1 MFGNTARSLPRVHS
15 YGDAEKVFNQ
25 RGAVRSKRWAEH
37 ERPLYK
43 TYYHY
48 RVAKYDNH
56 FNIILYNTVMARYY
70 APTMI
75 DGKQHERRLFMG
87 DNSVTSKDFMLY
99 VLGKNSWRRVENSQ
113 LGEVVAPVYN
123 RSFMYDGGT
132 SFSADFMYVEGVLDT
147 TKSSHT
153 PHYRM
158 VSGNEDKTARAEILK
173 KFDNY
178 LMLVQMR
185 LPEFTAEATLS
196 DRLGRPWAG
205 GAFSEWDARKC
216 IEKIADDSATS
227 DDIHD
232 FFEMCQDAF
241 NVLASK
247 RAYKQKDFTLQPRW
261 HTPSTPIDG
270 IEKLEKQITADEVR
284 KAVSSRI
291 LKALDL
297 DKKSIKQTIP
307 QFVVEKDYPRS
318 NVNW

>member
-15 YGDAEKVFNQ
+15 YADAEKVFNQ

-56 FNIILYNTVMARYY
+56 FDIILYSTVMARYY
-70 APTMI
+70 VPTLV
-75 DGKQHERRLFMG
+75 DSRVHERRLYMG
-87 DNSVTSKDFMLY
+87 DNSITSKDFMHY
-99 VLGKNSWRRVENSQ
+99 VLGKNSWKRVENSQ
-113 LGEVVAPVYN
+113 LGEVIAPVYN
-123 RSFMYDGGT
+123 KSFMYDNDT
-132 SFSADFMYVEGVLDT
+132 PFSADFMYVDGVLDT

-153 PHYRM
+153 PHHRM

-185 LPEFTAEATLS
+185 LPEFTAEATVS
-196 DRLGRPWAG
+196 ASLGRPWAG
-205 GAFSEWDARKC
+205 GAFNEWNARKC

-227 DDIHD
+227 DDIHE

-247 RAYKQKDFTLQPRW
+247 RAYKQKDFTLRPVWQ
-261 HTPSTPIDG
+261 STAPIDG
-270 IEKLEKQITADEVR
+270 IEKLDKQVTADEVR
-284 KAVSSRI
+284 KAVSTRI

-318 NVNW
+318 NVSW

>member
-1 MFGNTARSLPRVHS
+1 MFGNTARSLPWARS
-15 YGDAEKVFNQ
+15 YAEAQSIFNH
-25 RGAVRSKRWAEH
+25 RGAVRSKKWMENQ
-37 ERPLYK
+37 RPLYK
-43 TYYHY
+43 TYFHY
-48 RVAKYDNH
+48 RVVKYLNH
-56 FNIILYNTVMARYY
+56 FDIVLYSTVMARYY
-70 APTMI
+70 EPTMV

-87 DNSVTSKDFMLY
+87 DNSQTSKDFMNH
-99 VLGKNSWRRVENSQ
+99 VLNKCSWRRVENSQ
-113 LGEVVAPVYN
+113 RGEVIAPVYN
-123 RSFMYDGGT
+123 KAFMYDGDEP
-132 SFSADFMYVEGVLDT
+132 FSADFMYVDGVLDT

-153 PHYRM
+153 PHHRM
-158 VSGNEDKTARAEILK
+158 VSGNEDKVARAEVLK

-185 LPEFTAEATLS
+185 LPEFAAEATLS

-205 GAFSEWDARKC
+205 GAMSEYDARKC
-216 IEKIADDSATS
+216 VGKIADDSATS
-227 DDIHD
+227 DDIHE

-247 RAYKQKDFTLQPRW
+247 RAYKQRGFTLRPVWQ
-261 HTPSTPIDG
+261 STAPIDG

-284 KAVSSRI
+284 KAVSTRI

-297 DKKSIKQTIP
+297 NKKSIKQTIP

>member
-1 MFGNTARSLPRVHS
+1 MFGNTARSLPWARS
-15 YGDAEKVFNQ
+15 YAEAQSIFNQ
-25 RGAVRSKRWAEH
+25 RGAVRSKKWMENQ
-37 ERPLYK
+37 RPLYK
-43 TYYHY
+43 TYFHY
-48 RVAKYDNH
+48 RVVKYDTH
-56 FNIILYNTVMARYY
+56 FDIILYSTVMARYY
-70 APTMI
+70 VPTMI

-87 DNSVTSKDFMLY
+87 DKSQTSKDFMNH
-99 VLGKNSWRRVENSQ
+99 VLNKCSWRRVENSQ
-113 LGEVVAPVYN
+113 RGEVIAPVYN
-123 RSFMYDGGT
+123 KAFMYDGDEP
-132 SFSADFMYVEGVLDT
+132 FSADFMYVDGVLDT

-153 PHYRM
+153 PHHRM
-158 VSGNEDKTARAEILK
+158 VSGNEDKVARAEVLK

-185 LPEFTAEATLS
+185 LPEFAAEATLS

-205 GAFSEWDARKC
+205 GAVSEYDSRKC
-216 IEKIADDSATS
+216 VGKIADDSATS
-227 DDIHD
+227 DDIHE

-247 RAYKQKDFTLQPRW
+247 RAYKQRGFTLRPVWQ
-261 HTPSTPIDG
+261 STAPIDG

-284 KAVSSRI
+284 KAVSTRI

-297 DKKSIKQTIP
+297 CKKSIKQPIP

>member
-1 MFGNTARSLPRVHS
+1 MFGQTARSLPWARS
-15 YGDAEKVFNQ
+15 YAEAQSIFNQ
-25 RGAVRSKRWAEH
+25 RGAVRSKKWMENQ
-37 ERPLYK
+37 RPLYK
-43 TYYHY
+43 TYFHY
-48 RVAKYDNH
+48 RVVKYLNH
-56 FNIILYNTVMARYY
+56 FDIVLYSTVMARYY
-70 APTMI
+70 EPTMV

-87 DNSVTSKDFMLY
+87 DNSQTSKDFMNH
-99 VLGKNSWRRVENSQ
+99 VLNKCSWRRVENSQ
-113 LGEVVAPVYN
+113 RGEVIAPVYN
-123 RSFMYDGGT
+123 RAFMYDGDEP
-132 SFSADFMYVEGVLDT
+132 FSADFMYVDGVLDT

-153 PHYRM
+153 PHHRM
-158 VSGNEDKTARAEILK
+158 VSGNEDKVARAEVLK

-185 LPEFTAEATLS
+185 LPEFAAEATLS

-205 GAFSEWDARKC
+205 GSVSEYDSRKC
-216 IEKIADDSATS
+216 VGKIADDSATS
-227 DDIHD
+227 DDIHS

-247 RAYKQKDFTLQPRW
+247 RAYKQRGFTLRPVWQ
-261 HTPSTPIDG
+261 STAPIDG

-284 KAVSSRI
+284 KAVSTRI

-297 DKKSIKQTIP
+297 CKKSVKQPIP

>member
-1 MFGNTARSLPRVHS
+1 MYGNTARSLPWVRS
-15 YGDAEKVFNQ
+15 YADAQAVFNQ
-25 RGAVRSKRWAEH
+25 RGAVRSNKWAEN

-43 TYYHY
+43 TYHHY
-48 RVAKYDNH
+48 RVAKYEDH
-56 FNIILYNTVMARYY
+56 FDIILYSTVMARYY
-70 APTMI
+70 EPTMV
-75 DGKQHERRLFMG
+75 DGKQHERRLYMG
-87 DNSVTSKDFMLY
+87 DNSITSKDFMHY
-99 VLGKNSWRRVENSQ
+99 VLGKDSWKRVENSQ
-113 LGEVVAPVYN
+113 LGEVIAPVYN
-123 RSFMYDGGT
+123 RAFMYDGDEP
-132 SFSADFMYVEGVLDT
+132 FSADFMYVDGVLDT

-153 PHYRM
+153 PHHRM
-158 VSGNEDKTARAEILK
+158 VSGNEDKVARAEVLK

-185 LPEFTAEATLS
+185 LPEFTAEVTLS

-205 GAFSEWDARKC
+205 GSVSEYDSRKWVG
-216 IEKIADDSATS
+216 KIADDSATS
-227 DDIHD
+227 DDIHC

-247 RAYKQKDFTLQPRW
+247 RAYKQRGFTLRPVWQ
-261 HTPSTPIDG
+261 SNAPIDG

-284 KAVSSRI
+284 KAVSTRI

-297 DKKSIKQTIP
+297 CKKSIKQPIP

>member
-1 MFGNTARSLPRVHS
+1 MFGQTARSLPWARS
-15 YGDAEKVFNQ
+15 YAEAQSIFNQ
-25 RGAVRSKRWAEH
+25 RGAVRSKKWMENQ
-37 ERPLYK
+37 RPLYK
-43 TYYHY
+43 TYFHY
-48 RVAKYDNH
+48 RVVKYLNH
-56 FNIILYNTVMARYY
+56 FDIVLYSTVMARYY
-70 APTMI
+70 EPTMV

-87 DNSVTSKDFMLY
+87 DNSQTSKDFMNN
-99 VLGKNSWRRVENSQ
+99 VLNKCSWRRVENSQ
-113 LGEVVAPVYN
+113 RGEVIAPVYN
-123 RSFMYDGGT
+123 RAFMYDGDEP
-132 SFSADFMYVEGVLDT
+132 FSADFMYVDGVLDT

-153 PHYRM
+153 PHHRM
-158 VSGNEDKTARAEILK
+158 VSGNEDKVARAEVLK

-185 LPEFTAEATLS
+185 LPEFAAEATLS

-205 GAFSEWDARKC
+205 GSVSEYDSRKC
-216 IEKIADDSATS
+216 VGKIADDSATS
-227 DDIHD
+227 NDIHS

-247 RAYKQKDFTLQPRW
+247 RAYKQRGFTLRPVWQ
-261 HTPSTPIDG
+261 STAPIDG

-284 KAVSSRI
+284 KAVSTRI

-297 DKKSIKQTIP
+297 CKKSIKQPIP

>member
-1 MFGNTARSLPRVHS
+1 MEN
-15 YGDAEKVFNQ
+15 
-25 RGAVRSKRWAEH
+25 

-48 RVAKYDNH
+48 RVAKYADH
-56 FNIILYNTVMARYY
+56 FDIVLYSTVMARYY
-70 APTMI
+70 APTMV

-87 DNSVTSKDFMLY
+87 DNSITSKDFMHY
-99 VLGKNSWRRVENSQ
+99 VLHKDSWRRVENSQ
-113 LGEVVAPVYN
+113 RGEVIAPVYN
-123 RSFMYDGGT
+123 RSFISDEHVP
-132 SFSADFMYVEGVLDT
+132 FSADFMYVDGVLDT
-147 TKSSHT
+147 NKSAHT
-153 PHYRM
+153 PHHRM
-158 VSGNEDKTARAEILK
+158 VSGNEDKTARAELLK

-196 DRLGRPWAG
+196 DNLGRPWAG
-205 GAFSEWDARKC
+205 GAVSEWDARKC

-227 DDIHD
+227 DDIHA
-232 FFEMCQDAF
+232 FFEVCQDAF

-247 RAYKQKDFTLQPRW
+247 RAWKQKDFLLSPRW
-261 HTPSTPIDG
+261 QSIAPVDG
-270 IEKLEKQITADEVR
+270 IEKLDKQITAEEIR
-284 KAVSSRI
+284 KAVSTRI

-297 DKKSIKQTIP
+297 DKKSIKQPIP

>member
-1 MFGNTARSLPRVHS
+1 MYGNTTRALPWVRN
-15 YGDAEKVFNQ
+15 YAEAQSVFNH
-25 RGAVRSKRWAEH
+25 RGAVRSKRWVEN

-48 RVAKYDNH
+48 RVAKYEDR
-56 FNIILYNTVMARYY
+56 FDVMLYSTVMARYY
-70 APTMI
+70 APTMV

-87 DNSVTSKDFMLY
+87 DNSITSRDFMYY
-99 VLGKNSWRRVENSQ
+99 VLNKCNWKRVENSQ
-113 LGEVVAPVYN
+113 RGEVIAPVYN
-123 RSFMYDGGT
+123 KAFMYDGDT
-132 SFSADFMYVEGVLDT
+132 PFSADFMYVDGVLDT

-158 VSGNEDKTARAEILK
+158 VSGNEDKTARAEVLK

-185 LPEFTAEATLS
+185 LPEFAAEVTLS
-196 DRLGRPWAG
+196 DSLGRPWG
-205 GAFSEWDARKC
+205 SGAVSEYDSRKC
-216 IEKIADDSATS
+216 VGKIADDSATS
-227 DDIHD
+227 NDIHE

-247 RAYKQKDFTLQPRW
+247 RAYKQRDFLLSPRW
-261 HTPSTPIDG
+261 QSTAPVDG

-284 KAVSSRI
+284 KAVSTRI
-291 LKALDL
+291 LKALEL
-297 DKKSIKQTIP
+297 NKKSIKQPIP

-318 NVNW
+318 NVHW

>member
-1 MFGNTARSLPRVHS
+1 MYGNTTRSLPNIHS
-15 YGDAEKVFNQ
+15 YADAEKVFNQ
-25 RGAVRSKRWAEH
+25 RGAVRSKKWMENQ
-37 ERPLYK
+37 RPLYK
-43 TYYHY
+43 TYHHY
-48 RVAKYDNH
+48 RVAKYADH
-56 FNIILYNTVMARYY
+56 FDIVLYSTVMARYY

-75 DGKQHERRLFMG
+75 DGKQHERRLYMG
-87 DNSVTSKDFMLY
+87 ENSVTSKDFMHY
-99 VLGKNSWRRVENSQ
+99 VLGKNTWRRVENSQ
-113 LGEVVAPVYN
+113 RGEVIAPVYN
-123 RSFMYDGGT
+123 KAFIYDGDEP
-132 SFSADFMYVEGVLDT
+132 FSADFMYVDGVLDT

-153 PHYRM
+153 PHHRM
-158 VSGNEDKTARAEILK
+158 VSGNEDKVARAEVLK

-185 LPEFTAEATLS
+185 LPEFAAEATLS

-205 GAFSEWDARKC
+205 GAVSEYDSRKC
-216 IEKIADDSATS
+216 VGKIADDSATS
-227 DDIHD
+227 NDIHE

-247 RAYKQKDFTLQPRW
+247 RAYKQKDFTLRPRW
-261 HTPSTPIDG
+261 QTTQPVDG

-284 KAVSSRI
+284 KAVSTRI

-297 DKKSIKQTIP
+297 NKKSIKQTIP

>member
-15 YGDAEKVFNQ
+15 YADAEKVFNQ

-56 FNIILYNTVMARYY
+56 FDIILYSTVMARYY
-70 APTMI
+70 VPTLV
-75 DGKQHERRLFMG
+75 DSRVHERRLYMG
-87 DNSVTSKDFMLY
+87 DNSITSKDFMHY
-99 VLGKNSWRRVENSQ
+99 VLGKNSWKRVENSQ
-113 LGEVVAPVYN
+113 LGEVIAPVYN
-123 RSFMYDGGT
+123 KSFMYDNDT
-132 SFSADFMYVEGVLDT
+132 PFSADFMYVDGVLDT

-153 PHYRM
+153 PHHRM
-158 VSGNEDKTARAEILK
+158 VSGNEDKVARAEVLK

-205 GAFSEWDARKC
+205 GSVSEYDSRKC
-216 IEKIADDSATS
+216 VGKIADDSATS
-227 DDIHD
+227 DDIHE

-247 RAYKQKDFTLQPRW
+247 RAYKQKDFTLQSRW

-297 DKKSIKQTIP
+297 CKKSIKQTIP

>member
-1 MFGNTARSLPRVHS
+1 MFGNTARSLPNVHS
-15 YGDAEKVFNQ
+15 YADAQTAFNR
-25 RGAVRSKRWAEH
+25 RGAVRSKKWMENQ
-37 ERPLYK
+37 RPLYK
-43 TYYHY
+43 TYFHY
-48 RVAKYDNH
+48 RVVKYLNH
-56 FNIILYNTVMARYY
+56 FDIVLYSTVMARYY
-70 APTMI
+70 EPTMV

-87 DNSVTSKDFMLY
+87 DNSITSKDFMHY

-113 LGEVVAPVYN
+113 RGEVVAPVYN
-123 RSFMYDGGT
+123 KAFIYDGDEP
-132 SFSADFMYVEGVLDT
+132 FSADFMYVDGVLDT

-153 PHYRM
+153 PHHRM
-158 VSGNEDKTARAEILK
+158 VSGNEDKAARAEILK

-185 LPEFTAEATLS
+185 LPEFAAEATLS

-205 GAFSEWDARKC
+205 GAVSEYDSRKC
-216 IEKIADDSATS
+216 VGKIADDSATS
-227 DDIHD
+227 NDIHE

-247 RAYKQKDFTLQPRW
+247 RAYKQRGFTLRPVWQ
-261 HTPSTPIDG
+261 STAPIDG

-284 KAVSSRI
+284 KAVSTRI

-297 DKKSIKQTIP
+297 DKKSIKQPIP